1 MEKDLSHLTDLQY
14 RVTQQSATEPPFANE
29 YWNSFEKGLYVDI
42 VSGEPLFTSME
53 KFESSCGWPA
63 FSAPIEDAAVVEHA
77 DCGFGMRRTE
87 IRSRAGNSHLGHAFA
102 RDPESPSG
110 TRYCINSASLRFVPY
125 DSMEEQGY
133 GELRSLFE

>member
-1 MEKDLSHLTDLQY
+1 MNRENLTDLQY
-14 RVTQQSATEPPFANE
+14 RVTQRNATEPPFANE
-29 YWNSFEKGLYVDI
+29 YWNSFEKGLYVDL

-63 FSAPIEDAAVVEHA
+63 FSAPIEDAAVVEKF
-77 DCGFGMRRTE
+77 DRSFGMRRTE
-87 IRSRAGNSHLGHAFA
+87 VRSRSGNSHLGHVFPG
-102 RDPESPSG
+102 DPESPTG
-110 TRYCINSASLRFVPY
+110 ARYCINSASMRFIPY